1 MYCDRCGAGLPDPAR
16 FCPQCGKQFGVARYP
31 ATQPAAPP
39 PPVAQSR
46 VAGNLRTLAI
56 LWMVYSGY
64 RLLPG
69 LVLHSMDS
77 WGIPLFDGA
86 PFFVHN
92 ILHVVGGA
100 LVLTGLVGLLAGWGL
115 LERQTW
121 ARVLAIILGFLS
133 LLHPPLG
140 TALGIYTLWVLL
152 PASSEAEYLQLAR
165 R

>member
-1 MYCDRCGAGLPDPAR
+1 MYCDRCGANLQGPAR
-16 FCPQCGKQFGVARYP
+16 FCPQCGKQFGVAP
-31 ATQPAAPP
+31 S
-39 PPVAQSR
+39 PPVLQGR
-46 VAGNLRTLAI
+46 VSGNLRTLAI

-77 WGIPLFDGA
+77 WGVPFIYGG
-86 PFFVHN
+86 PFFVRN
-92 ILHVVGGA
+92 ILHLVGGTLIATGVVG
-100 LVLTGLVGLLAGWGL
+100 LIAGWGL

-152 PASSEAEYLQLAR
+152 PGTSEMEYQRLAR
-165 R
+165 G